1 MPRYSYRCSSCE
13 TEVDISHPYGQV
25 KTDCPACEKDN
36 TLTKVIG
43 RVNIQYKK
51 DRGSSS
57 KPGRTVINSIEENRS
72 ILKDT
77 KRDFRKRIF
86 KK

>member
-1 MPRYSYRCSSCE
+1 MPRYSYRCISCE
-13 TEVDISHPYGQV
+13 TEIEISHPYKQT
-25 KTDCPACEKDN
+25 KTDCPACEKAN

-51 DRGSSS
+51 DRSSSS
-57 KPGRTVINSIEENRS
+57 KSGRIVVDSIEENRS
-72 ILKDT
+72 ILKNT